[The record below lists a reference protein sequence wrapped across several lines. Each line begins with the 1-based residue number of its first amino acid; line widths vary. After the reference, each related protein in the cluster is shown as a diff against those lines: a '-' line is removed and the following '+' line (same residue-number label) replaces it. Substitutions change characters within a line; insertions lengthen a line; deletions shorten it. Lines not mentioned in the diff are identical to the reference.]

1 LWQLRNELLP
11 IVLKNTSSL
20 CQGVWALLKSNQ
32 LPIKVV
38 GLGSFHPNIPLFNF
52 WSLFMMKKTLV
63 AAAAL
68 AATGAFAQVTL
79 SGNLDVAFASQ
90 GAIQQ
95 QRSNTNSSS
104 AMTFA
109 GTEALN
115 NDLSAS
121 FTLVTEIDLQKGQ
134 GGSTSTGAQTGATGQ
149 TFDMWNR
156 GANLALASKSMGTLR
171 LGRQNDAWWE
181 TQGQFNTS
189 GSNSFSF
196 TTLTGTQSNM
206 ATTGLLTSSY
216 AATNAGNA
224 GWTGTTFTYVS
235 GVSYATPRMNG
246 FQAKVQQNVA
256 DYSLSTQTVNPGA
269 AFSLN
274 FDGGAFKAALAT
286 SSKAGAN
293 GTVGHSLTVYGASY
307 TFGNTTLTAATNKS
321 TFEGSLVALHDS
333 TAVGFGA
340 NYRFNP
346 SFDASLSYATLTND
360 EVSANK
366 ATLIGVV
373 GRYSL
378 SKRTSLYAGVGTVN
392 NEGTSTQTALWSF
405 SGTTGATVN
414 ATTTSSMFG
423 IRHQF

>member
-1 LWQLRNELLP
+1 
-11 IVLKNTSSL
+11 
-20 CQGVWALLKSNQ
+20 
-32 LPIKVV
+32 
-38 GLGSFHPNIPLFNF
+38 
-52 WSLFMMKKTLV
+52 MMKKTLV

-79 SGNLDVAFASQ
+79 SGNLDVAFGAQ

-115 NDLSAS
+115 KDLSAS

-134 GGSTSTGAQTGATGQ
+134 GGSTSTGAATGATGQ
-149 TFDMWNR
+149 TYDMWNR
-156 GANLALASKSMGTLR
+156 AANLALASKSMGTLR

-181 TQGQFNTS
+181 TQAQFNTT
-189 GSNSFSF
+189 GSNSFGVGI
-196 TTLTGTQSNM
+196 LTATQSNM
-206 ATTGLLTSSY
+206 ASTGLVTHGYGS
-216 AATNAGNA
+216 TNATNA

-235 GVSYATPRMNG
+235 GVSYATPKLNG
-246 FQAKVQQNVA
+246 FTAKIQQNAA
-256 DYSLSTQTVNPGA
+256 DYSLTTGKTVNPGA
-269 AFSLN
+269 ALSLN
-274 FDGGAFKAALAT
+274 FDGGAFKAAVAT
-286 SSKAGAN
+286 SSKAGTD
-293 GTVGHSLTVYGASY
+293 GIVGHTLTALGASY
-307 TFGNTTLTAATNKS
+307 TFGQTTINALTNKS
-321 TFEGSLVALHDS
+321 TFQNSYANLYTDS
-333 TAVGFGA
+333 TTVGLGV

-360 EVSANK
+360 ETSANK

-378 SKRTSLYAGVGTVN
+378 SKRTSVYAGVGTVN
-392 NEGTSTQTALWSF
+392 NEGTSTQSALWSY
-405 SGTTGATVN
+405 STGATAN
-414 ATTTSSMFG
+414 AVTTSSMLG

>member
-1 LWQLRNELLP
+1 
-11 IVLKNTSSL
+11 
-20 CQGVWALLKSNQ
+20 
-32 LPIKVV
+32 
-38 GLGSFHPNIPLFNF
+38 
-52 WSLFMMKKTLV
+52 MMKKTLV

>member
-1 LWQLRNELLP
+1 
-11 IVLKNTSSL
+11 V
-20 CQGVWALLKSNQ
+20 KSNQ
-32 LPIKVV
+32 LPNKVV

-79 SGNLDVAFASQ
+79 SGNLDVAFGAQ

-115 NDLSAS
+115 KDLSAS

-134 GGSTSTGAQTGATGQ
+134 GGSTSTGAATGATGQ
-149 TFDMWNR
+149 TYDMWNR
-156 GANLALASKSMGTLR
+156 AANLALASKSMGTLR

-181 TQGQFNTS
+181 TQAQFNTT
-189 GSNSFSF
+189 GSNSFGVGI
-196 TTLTGTQSNM
+196 LTATQSNM
-206 ATTGLLTSSY
+206 ASTGLVTHGYGS
-216 AATNAGNA
+216 TNATNA

-235 GVSYATPRMNG
+235 GVSYATPKLNG
-246 FQAKVQQNVA
+246 FTAKIQQNAA
-256 DYSLSTQTVNPGA
+256 DYSLTTGKTVNPGA
-269 AFSLN
+269 ALSLN
-274 FDGGAFKAALAT
+274 FDGGAFKAAVAT
-286 SSKAGAN
+286 SSKAGTD
-293 GTVGHSLTVYGASY
+293 GIVGHTLTALGASY
-307 TFGNTTLTAATNKS
+307 TFGQTTINALTNKS
-321 TFEGSLVALHDS
+321 TFQNSYANLYTDS
-333 TAVGFGA
+333 TTVGLGV

-346 SFDASLSYATLTND
+346 SFDASLSYASLTND
-360 EVSANK
+360 ENSANK
-366 ATLIGVV
+366 ATVIGVV

-378 SKRTSLYAGVGTVN
+378 SKRTSVYAGVGTVN
-392 NEGTSTQTALWSF
+392 NEGTSTQSALWSY
-405 SGTTGATVN
+405 STGATAN
-414 ATTTSSMFG
+414 AVTTSSMLG